1 MKKKLVKFFKAN
13 PHTAFKNKEIAK
25 RLKVETPEDYALLK
39 SIIHN
44 LFEEEFL
51 FKKGKRYQLN
61 QFPESNKITGVL
73 QLHPDGYGFVIPRNK
88 KLEDVFI
95 AERNISTAFDGDTVE
110 VVLFA
115 KQKRKRLEGQIINI
129 LERKKSEVTG
139 TLQKSKSFYFI
150 HPDNFYMQ
158 RDVYIDK
165 SNLADAKVGDKVVV
179 GNIEWKTSMLNP
191 EGSVLSVL
199 GKEGTIDADKSS
211 IAKQFN
217 LPLTFNRKVNDEAEK
232 TKLEI
237 SDEELSK
244 RLDFREE
251 NVFTI
256 DPVDAKDFDDALS
269 VKKLHNGNLKI
280 GVHIADVSHYVQKDS
295 ALDKQAELR
304 GNSVYLVGAV
314 IPMLPEKLS
323 NGICSLVP
331 DEDRLTFSVIFEMKE
346 TGEVINYK
354 ISKSVIK
361 SKRRF
366 TYEEVQEI
374 IEKGKGEFA
383 DEITLLNMI
392 AQNLRKTRI
401 EEGSIEF
408 FTPEI
413 VFELDEKSKPIAVKR
428 KEIKNSNMLVEEF
441 MLLANKTVAQHFA
454 APKKSGRKKI
464 IYRVHDKPEDEKIQ
478 EFTRFVK
485 SLGYQFKS
493 GSFSN
498 SREIQKLI
506 EQVKGS
512 EEESVVN
519 ELAIRSMAKAVYA
532 TKNIGHFG
540 LGFKYYTHFTSPIRR
555 YSDLLV
561 HRLIFSYINKQK
573 SGTYYTVDQ
582 LSKIC
587 DHISKCE
594 RNAIEAERLSV
605 KMKQAIFLKDKIGE
619 EFHAVISGVAH
630 FGIFV
635 ELTDILAEGLIRVK
649 DLEGDFYVYD
659 EKKYSLIG
667 RRTKKRYRLGDKLL
681 VKLIRVD
688 LEKLELDFITL
699 EESGKNNV

>member
-1 MKKKLVKFFKAN
+1 MKKKLVKFFKSN
-13 PHTAFKNKEIAK
+13 PRTAFKNKEIAK
-25 RLKVETPEDYALLK
+25 KLKVESSEDYALLK
-39 SIIHN
+39 STIHS

-61 QFPESNKITGVL
+61 QFPDSNKITGVL
-73 QLHPDGYGFVIPRNK
+73 QLHPDGYGFVIPRKK

-95 AERNISTAFDGDTVE
+95 AERNIGTAFNGDTVE

-115 KQKRKRLEGQIINI
+115 KQKRKNLEGQIIKV
-129 LERKKSEVTG
+129 LERKKTELTG

-150 HPDNFYMQ
+150 RPDNFHMQ
-158 RDVYIDK
+158 RDVYIDR

-191 EGSVLSVL
+191 EGSVLSIL
-199 GKEGTIDADKSS
+199 GKEGTIDAIKSS

-232 TKLEI
+232 TELEI
-237 SDEELSK
+237 SDKELSK
-244 RLDFREE
+244 RIDFRNE

-269 VKKLHNGNLKI
+269 VKKLENGNLKI

-331 DEDRLTFSVIFEMKE
+331 NEDRLTFSVVFEMKD

-374 IEKGKGEFA
+374 IDKGKGEFA
-383 DEITLLNMI
+383 EEIVLLNKI
-392 AQNLRKTRI
+392 AQNLRKARI

-413 VFELDEKSKPIAVKR
+413 VFELDEKGKPVAVKR

-441 MLLANKTVAQHFA
+441 MLLANKTVAQHFST
-454 APKKSGRKKI
+454 PKKSGRKKI
-464 IYRVHDKPEDEKIQ
+464 IYRVHDKPENEKIQ
-478 EFTRFVK
+478 EFTRFIK
-485 SLGYQFKS
+485 SLGYHFKV

-498 SREIQKLI
+498 SGEIQKLI

-512 EEESVVN
+512 EEEAVVN

-561 HRLIFSYINKQK
+561 HRLIFSYLNKK
-573 SGTYYTVDQ
+573 SGINYTVDL

-594 RNAIEAERLSV
+594 RNAIDAERLSV
-605 KMKQAIFLKDKIGE
+605 KMKQAVFLKDKIGE

-635 ELTDILAEGLIRVK
+635 ELTDILAEGLIRVR

-667 RRTKKRYRLGDKLL
+667 RHTKKRYRLGDKLL

-688 LEKLELDFITL
+688 LEKIELDFITL

>member
-44 LFEEEFL
+44 LCEEEFL

-150 HPDNFYMQ
+150 RPDNFYMQ

-179 GNIEWKTSMLNP
+179 GNIEWKTPMLNP
-191 EGSVLSVL
+191 EGSILSVL

-374 IEKGKGEFA
+374 V
-383 DEITLLNMI
+383 
-392 AQNLRKTRI
+392 
-401 EEGSIEF
+401 SI
-408 FTPEI
+408 
-413 VFELDEKSKPIAVKR
+413 
-428 KEIKNSNMLVEEF
+428 
-441 MLLANKTVAQHFA
+441 
-454 APKKSGRKKI
+454 
-464 IYRVHDKPEDEKIQ
+464 
-478 EFTRFVK
+478 
-485 SLGYQFKS
+485 
-493 GSFSN
+493 SFS
-498 SREIQKLI
+498 
-506 EQVKGS
+506 
-512 EEESVVN
+512 
-519 ELAIRSMAKAVYA
+519 
-532 TKNIGHFG
+532 HFS
-540 LGFKYYTHFTSPIRR
+540 FPCTH
-555 YSDLLV
+555 
-561 HRLIFSYINKQK
+561 
-573 SGTYYTVDQ
+573 
-582 LSKIC
+582 
-587 DHISKCE
+587 
-594 RNAIEAERLSV
+594 A
-605 KMKQAIFLKDKIGE
+605 
-619 EFHAVISGVAH
+619 
-630 FGIFV
+630 
-635 ELTDILAEGLIRVK
+635 
-649 DLEGDFYVYD
+649 
-659 EKKYSLIG
+659 
-667 RRTKKRYRLGDKLL
+667 
-681 VKLIRVD
+681 
-688 LEKLELDFITL
+688 
-699 EESGKNNV
+699 